1 MWCGARGRVPGAG
14 SLAGVVPTPS
24 TWHGLLRTH
33 SMSRPR
39 LPDGAS
45 DRAAACAL
53 SVHAGEPAR
62 ALHSSC
68 PSRPARAL
76 VSPAAARDRCFPA
89 ASRKPGH
96 AGSSWSGGG
105 PAGLASRAQT
115 LLLRQACQMR
125 LLSVMAQESA
135 NQAAA
140 ALSTAST
147 TAKVFNDGLDPMAT
161 EAFVDELSDHAAAHL
176 LDLILK
182 KRAELDS
189 GAEGDI
195 NIFETGE
202 TRIRLEDYEK
212 LDANGDGLISREE
225 LENYINSQK
234 APTEAPSRDQLIM
247 LATSAAVPFIGFG
260 FMDNAIMIVA
270 GELIESHIAAV
281 LTVST
286 MGCAAIGNLISD
298 VAGVGMGSYVESV
311 ARRLGFKEPALT
323 PEQMAMSSCKFASN
337 AGAASGVAFGCL
349 LGMFPLLFFGYD
361 ESHKKEKAQ
370 AAAQA

>member
-1 MWCGARGRVPGAG
+1 MHRPATRAAGGFAAGASVAIGGRMWCGARGRVPGAG

-147 TAKVFNDGLDPMAT
+147 TAKVFNDGLDPMART
-161 EAFVDELSDHAAAHL
+161 VPPPPPCL
-176 LDLILK
+176 LM
-182 KRAELDS
+182 
-189 GAEGDI
+189 
-195 NIFETGE
+195 
-202 TRIRLEDYEK
+202 
-212 LDANGDGLISREE
+212 
-225 LENYINSQK
+225 
-234 APTEAPSRDQLIM
+234 P
-247 LATSAAVPFIGFG
+247 AVSLRRGFAWCRGHGFG
-260 FMDNAIMIVA
+260 
-270 GELIESHIAAV
+270 S
-281 LTVST
+281 
-286 MGCAAIGNLISD
+286 
-298 VAGVGMGSYVESV
+298 
-311 ARRLGFKEPALT
+311 
-323 PEQMAMSSCKFASN
+323 
-337 AGAASGVAFGCL
+337 GAASLWRARSCAYGCL
-349 LGMFPLLFFGYD
+349 LVVVT
-361 ESHKKEKAQ
+361 
-370 AAAQA
+370 